1 MADIA
6 TVFSWSPQTMENMPL
21 AELMVWREKA
31 VERAT
36 PVEG

>member
-6 TVFSWSPQTMENMPL
+6 TVFSWTPQTMDTMPI
-21 AELMVWREKA
+21 AELLMWREKA

-36 PVEG
+36 PGEA